1 MVNNDEKDKKW
12 HDQQLIILKGW
23 AEISASYR
31 WLHYRTHIRYK
42 IKNYCYMI
50 PIIIMS
56 TITGTANFAQGEVP
70 AVFIDYAPLVIG
82 TVNILSAILTTIYQ
96 FAKISELMES
106 HRISSINYGKLSR
119 NIDMQINLPEEYRST
134 TGSDFMKDVKAEL
147 DRLIDQSQ
155 TIPKDL
161 LHRYKI
167 IAIKKGITQ
176 PEISKVNRK
185 TIYGFNDDFVENTPI
200 KKRWYKRIY
209 SYFFNRNDTIRD
221 DDVHNQNNTI
231 IKKEEYEIIKKK
243 ISEKILVE
251 NSTNTQFLL
260 DDISIQL

>member
-1 MVNNDEKDKKW
+1 
-12 HDQQLIILKGW
+12 
-23 AEISASYR
+23 
-31 WLHYRTHIRYK
+31 
-42 IKNYCYMI
+42 
-50 PIIIMS
+50 
-56 TITGTANFAQGEVP
+56 
-70 AVFIDYAPLVIG
+70 
-82 TVNILSAILTTIYQ
+82 
-96 FAKISELMES
+96 MES

-185 TIYGFNDDFVENTPI
+185 TIYGINDDFVENIHI

-209 SYFFNRNDTIRD
+209 YYFFNINNDIRHD
-221 DDVHNQNNTI
+221 INHDINHDIHNEN
-231 IKKEEYEIIKKK
+231 KKEEYEIIKKK
-243 ISEKILVE
+243 ISEKIVVE
-251 NSTNTQFLL
+251 NSTNTIV
-260 DDISIQL
+260 DDLCIDL

>member
-1 MVNNDEKDKKW
+1 MVNSDEKDKKW

-70 AVFIDYAPLVIG
+70 LVFVDYAPLIIG

-185 TIYGFNDDFVENTPI
+185 SIYGIKDDFVENTPI

-209 SYFFNRNDTIRD
+209 YYFFNTNNDIRD
-221 DDVHNQNNTI
+221 DIHDETELI

-251 NSTNTQFLL
+251 NSTNTIV
-260 DDISIQL
+260 DDLCIDL